1 MKFTIVTPCLDRHR
15 FLDETIMSV
24 VSQRGDFE
32 IEYIIQDG
40 GSGPE
45 VLEILEKWKNRI
57 DSGVFEPACR
67 SLTFQYFTETD
78 SGMYDAIN
86 KGFAKGTGELLAW
99 INSDDSYFP
108 SAFAAVNQAM
118 TQHEDIDWLIG
129 KAAKYNAPGNVTYV
143 AGHPNCYSRKFINLG
158 YYRNEL
164 FKFSWLSQDS
174 IFWRKSL
181 WDACGPLSTRD
192 RLVADF
198 RLWQSFAA
206 NAELVKIETLT
217 AGYRSHGDQ
226 LTADPAAYRKELVDL
241 APVSIRLRLVSN
253 LFKAMPFLR
262 HLAAAGLSQKLLAG
276 CMGVEPADLMGG
288 RLTWDD
294 ATESW
299 ILTRQSIFG

>member
-15 FLDETIMSV
+15 FLDETIRSV
-24 VSQRGDFE
+24 VNQRGDFE

-67 SLTFQYFTETD
+67 SLTFQYFTEPD

-86 KGFAKGTGELLAW
+86 KGFAQGTGELLAW

-108 SAFAAVNQAM
+108 SAFAAVHQAM
-118 TQHEDIDWLIG
+118 TQHEDVDWLIG

-164 FKFSWLSQDS
+164 FNFSCDSAKAFQETSLVCTSICLTLEGRPSDSLS
-174 IFWRKSL
+174 R
-181 WDACGPLSTRD
+181 
-192 RLVADF
+192 
-198 RLWQSFAA
+198 
-206 NAELVKIETLT
+206 
-217 AGYRSHGDQ
+217 
-226 LTADPAAYRKELVDL
+226 
-241 APVSIRLRLVSN
+241 VSMTSLRLS
-253 LFKAMPFLR
+253 K
-262 HLAAAGLSQKLLAG
+262 G
-276 CMGVEPADLMGG
+276 
-288 RLTWDD
+288 
-294 ATESW
+294 
-299 ILTRQSIFG
+299 